1 MTEEKYIKINVED
14 IKFMLGEGMTTRDIA
29 RQLGVSH
36 LLINEFINKNELL
49 SKYKQLELFW
59 FEKEISLCVKII
71 T

>member
-29 RQLGVSH
+29 RQLGVSR

-49 SKYKQLELFW
+49 SKYKQLELF
-59 FEKEISLCVKII
+59 
-71 T
+71 